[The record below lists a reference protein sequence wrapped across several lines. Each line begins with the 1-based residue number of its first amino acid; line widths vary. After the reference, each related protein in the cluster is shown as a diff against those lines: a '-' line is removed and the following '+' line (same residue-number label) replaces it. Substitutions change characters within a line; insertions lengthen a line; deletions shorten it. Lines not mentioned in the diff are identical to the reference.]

1 MPAPLEMN
9 RPRRGRSSGALP
21 DPHVESKHQPPSHT
35 CTFAS
40 CVFSCSSDGALSR
53 HFRSEHKSEEPPQLS
68 RFASLTFHDC
78 CNKVYASPHDSCN
91 LFGSQSSQRQDSD
104 DSQEDSHAQ
113 GGSQATQPSLDLS
126 CCVCDDFGRFESR
139 AKLISHIR
147 RAHPRTGLSPEFVN
161 TYNLA
166 RCDLGCLNFYG
177 KSSLSTQTGL

>member
-91 LFGSQSSQRQDSD
+91 LFGSQVHRDRIAMTLRRVH
-104 DSQEDSHAQ
+104 SHRE
-113 GGSQATQPSLDLS
+113 GHRPRSPLWT
-126 CCVCDDFGRFESR
+126 CYVVCQDFGRFESR
-139 AKLISHIR
+139 AKLVSHI
-147 RAHPRTGLSPEFVN
+147 PPL
-161 TYNLA
+161 
-166 RCDLGCLNFYG
+166 
-177 KSSLSTQTGL
+177 